1 VTVAVRVS
9 ATVTGHRRKGVREH
23 DLVLALPA
31 GEVTARQLI
40 EAAVAAEVTA
50 FQARAEE
57 ASLVRVLTK
66 KSLDADL
73 ARGAVRTGGPRDG
86 GEPAP
91 VEAARGASAR
101 GESARGEPSGAE
113 PGEVRVAD
121 AVAAALLAFDDG
133 LFKVFVAEHELTGD
147 GGALPVT
154 EGAALLFL
162 RLVPLTGG

>member
-23 DLVLALPA
+23 DLVLALPP

-73 ARGAVRTGGPRDG
+73 ARGAVRTGGPADSVELAG
-86 GEPAP
+86 GEPGQ
-91 VEAARGASAR
+91 ARL
-101 GESARGEPSGAE
+101 
-113 PGEVRVAD
+113 AD
-121 AVAAALLAFDDG
+121 AVDGALLAFGDG
-133 LFKVFVAEHELTGD
+133 LFKVFVGDRELTDD
-147 GGALPVT
+147 GAALPVAD
-154 EGAALLFL
+154 GAALLFL
-162 RLVPLTGG
+162 RLVPLAGG